1 MATNVNTTNS
11 SQASQL
17 SSLLGTSAGKTN
29 KNEEMGK
36 SEFLTLLV
44 TQLKN
49 QDPEAPMDSKEF
61 AVQLAQFTQVEKLIS
76 IDQKLTSQA
85 SATSSM
91 AGYLGQKVLLDSN
104 TVQVKNGNGGS
115 LLVDL
120 PQSAGGMTV
129 ELLDKKGAVVGEK
142 AVGALAAGKHTVDL
156 TGLTVP
162 EGSYAFRVK
171 AVSSSGGGF
180 TPRTAVSGIVTGFIP
195 GADPKLI
202 VGGREVSM
210 GEVKEVTL
218 PS

>member
-1 MATNVNTTNS
+1 MATNVTTTNS

-17 SSLLGTSAGKTN
+17 SSLLGTSSGKTN

-36 SEFLTLLV
+36 NEFLTLLV

-49 QDPEAPMDSKEF
+49 QDPESPMDSKEF

-91 AGYLGQKVLLDSN
+91 AGYLGQKVLLDSS

-120 PQSAGGMTV
+120 PQSAGGMKV
-129 ELLDKKGAVVGEK
+129 ELLE

-162 EGSYAFRVK
+162 EGSYAVKVK
-171 AVSSSGGGF
+171 AVSSSGGQF
-180 TPRTAVSGIVTGFIP
+180 SPRTAVSGIVTGFIP

-210 GEVKEVTL
+210 SEVKEVTL